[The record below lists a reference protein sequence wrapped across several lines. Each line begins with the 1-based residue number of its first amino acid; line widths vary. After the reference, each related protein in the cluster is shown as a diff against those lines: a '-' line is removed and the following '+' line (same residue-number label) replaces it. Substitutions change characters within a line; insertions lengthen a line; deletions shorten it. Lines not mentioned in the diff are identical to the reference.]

1 MTHILKRLSV
11 LTTAILFLLP
21 AFAIARLTQQE
32 WVRIWPGSSTF
43 THGRSRCLARLPV
56 RANQLIPNC
65 AKLKHNEEYMT
76 RYGRSR
82 LGKTI
87 GCILAVILVFSCSS
101 WCWAAND
108 RVIPHIDATMTFD
121 QPPEW
126 AVLQRQLID
135 QMNTSVDVFIEKYLK
150 DDGSFRY
157 NCWGKLDDSYETF
170 HNWPTFYAL
179 GGDARFLPLAK
190 RQWEAITRHFAD
202 NGTLDNEFHRCG
214 DWFHLGEGCHLFY
227 MLCLADPSDPK
238 FIDRA
243 QRFAGLYLNENP
255 DVKNYDPDHKLILN
269 TQTGSN
275 GPLPWTP
282 DKPWEYV
289 WTMEHYGLP
298 FYDVPGIASYADLN
312 ADDNM
317 KKMAAVAHARWGRGD
332 GPINL
337 AVTSLMLN
345 AFLATGED
353 KYRTWITEYTNAWIK
368 RVQEN
373 GGILPDNVGLS
384 GKIGEYING
393 KWHGGYY
400 GWTVYHGWGG
410 YAQST
415 GMAAENAL
423 LVTGDSVYLDLLR
436 SQIDLLIGL
445 GIAKNNTVYV
455 PHKHGDPE
463 KVVNAPLSFL
473 PVLRNPDGT
482 CQEVNGWFKFMPMDP
497 VGPAH
502 LWNMSMDLADLERS
516 KKIRNHDPEARW
528 SRDWERIES
537 ISRFMSKDHGGH
549 EAAWQAYLDGTY
561 PTYPEEILK
570 YNIAQ
575 VNGRLDEIRQHQ
587 PKENDGFSLIYRN
600 PVSVEGLV
608 NLTMG
613 APLPFYNGGLLM
625 ARVRHFDP
633 MNKRPG
639 LPPDVAALVSELAS
653 DRTVLHLLNLSLTHS
668 QDVIVQAGTYAEHE
682 FADAAY
688 QPQLEEEASLP
699 VNGTRLTVHLPPQSQ
714 IKLDITTKRFVHK
727 PSYNFPW

>member
-1 MTHILKRLSV
+1 
-11 LTTAILFLLP
+11 
-21 AFAIARLTQQE
+21 
-32 WVRIWPGSSTF
+32 
-43 THGRSRCLARLPV
+43 
-56 RANQLIPNC
+56 
-65 AKLKHNEEYMT
+65 MT
-76 RYGRSR
+76 RYGRSQ

-135 QMNTSVDVFIEKYLK
+135 QINTSVDVFIEKYLK

-317 KKMAAVAHARWGRGD
+317 QKMAAVAHARWGRGD

-415 GMAAENAL
+415 GMASENAL
-423 LVTGDSVYLDLLR
+423 LVTGDSAYLDLLR

-561 PTYPEEILK
+561 PTYPAEILK

>member
-1 MTHILKRLSV
+1 
-11 LTTAILFLLP
+11 
-21 AFAIARLTQQE
+21 
-32 WVRIWPGSSTF
+32 
-43 THGRSRCLARLPV
+43 
-56 RANQLIPNC
+56 
-65 AKLKHNEEYMT
+65 MT

-423 LVTGDSVYLDLLR
+423 LVTGDSAYLDLLR